1 MNHAAQ
7 KNQQENLDWLF
18 ITVCPAL
25 RRKSRFQIQAGKLM
39 RSLPFSIFL
48 YTITQNSKLSRKL
61 IYKHENSM
69 QFPCLY
75 HIPRFSTAF
84 SVKLIR
90 LSAKTANIL
99 LLFTFPFYTI
109 TETPDFCVKVYFCL
123 IVRFLPQ
130 SPSYQRHP
138 KNQKLGSTT
147 HRDEPHETSKS
158 LDFKPFFNTFAC
170 EYPNSYGIISE
181 LPPVPLLN
189 IFLSPPVQV
198 PAPDPHSNLL
208 TIACYR

>member
-61 IYKHENSM
+61 IYKHENSE

-75 HIPRFSTAF
+75 HIPRLSTAF
-84 SVKLIR
+84 SVKLIPF
-90 LSAKTANIL
+90 SAKTNNIL
-99 LLFTFPFYTI
+99 HLLTFPFYTI
-109 TETPDFCVKVYFCL
+109 TETPDFCVIVYFCL
-123 IVRFLPQ
+123 IVRFFPL

-138 KNQKLGSTT
+138 KT
-147 HRDEPHETSKS
+147 
-158 LDFKPFFNTFAC
+158 
-170 EYPNSYGIISE
+170 
-181 LPPVPLLN
+181 
-189 IFLSPPVQV
+189 
-198 PAPDPHSNLL
+198 
-208 TIACYR
+208 

>member
-1 MNHAAQ
+1 MSGLKLLYKNEMLKQPFFIVIIYPLNFYRFAHIKHGNSAYYHA
-7 KNQQENLDWLF
+7 
-18 ITVCPAL
+18 
-25 RRKSRFQIQAGKLM
+25 KLH
-39 RSLPFSIFL
+39 
-48 YTITQNSKLSRKL
+48 TIT
-61 IYKHENSM
+61 NSM

-75 HIPRFSTAF
+75 YISRLSTAF

-138 KNQKLGSTT
+138 KNQKLGPTT
-147 HRDEPHETSKS
+147 HRDEPHQTSN
-158 LDFKPFFNTFAC
+158 PF
-170 EYPNSYGIISE
+170 I
-181 LPPVPLLN
+181 L
-189 IFLSPPVQV
+189 
-198 PAPDPHSNLL
+198 
-208 TIACYR
+208 R

>member
-48 YTITQNSKLSRKL
+48 YIITQNSKLSRKL
-61 IYKHENSM
+61 IYKHENSE

-90 LSAKTANIL
+90 LSAKTANTL

-123 IVRFLPQ
+123 VVRFSSQ
-130 SPSYQRHP
+130 SPYYQRYPKTRKSGVHHP
-138 KNQKLGSTT
+138 
-147 HRDEPHETSKS
+147 P
-158 LDFKPFFNTFAC
+158 
-170 EYPNSYGIISE
+170 
-181 LPPVPLLN
+181 
-189 IFLSPPVQV
+189 
-198 PAPDPHSNLL
+198 
-208 TIACYR
+208 